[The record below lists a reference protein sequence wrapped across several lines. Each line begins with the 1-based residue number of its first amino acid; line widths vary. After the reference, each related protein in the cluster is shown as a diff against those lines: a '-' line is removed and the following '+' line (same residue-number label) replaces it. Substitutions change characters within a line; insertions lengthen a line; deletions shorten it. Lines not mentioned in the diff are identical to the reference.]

1 MTTPMARGTML
12 TGVIP
17 LLEEKGLDVDVIV
30 AASGVPREA
39 FGDPNTLIPV
49 EAGGRLLAAI
59 ERQGVTSFG
68 LELGGRR
75 KLADWGVLAQVA
87 SSQPTLRE
95 VIDKVGVYLPAQAEG
110 FRLRLITDGETS
122 ELHCNL
128 FHDIAWG
135 ALEQVVE
142 AALGM
147 LHRSFSGAMGGGWR
161 PLVICFRHARH
172 SPAHLY
178 AKVFGTQVMFDQA
191 FDGFLLDSADLDD
204 AAPNADPMAA
214 GAAEKASRPY
224 IARQTLA
231 DRVTELA
238 ILLLPD
244 GRCTASEIAGL
255 LGLHVRTLQR
265 RLAEE
270 GATLAELAD
279 DARQRMSRAFVDSSN
294 RPLSEAAV
302 QLGFASQ
309 AAFNHWH
316 RQRFGATP
324 SERRRAARALQAATP
339 DGVAKAG

>member
-1 MTTPMARGTML
+1 ML

-17 LLEEKGLDVDVIV
+17 LLEEMGLDVDAIV
-30 AASGVPREA
+30 AESGVPREA
-39 FGDPNTLIPV
+39 FGDPNALVP
-49 EAGGRLLAAI
+49 AASGGRVLAAVA
-59 ERQGVTSFG
+59 RCGVTSFG
-68 LELGGRR
+68 LEVGARR
-75 KLADWGVLAQVA
+75 KLSNWGLLAQVA
-87 SSQPTLRE
+87 SSQPTLRQM
-95 VIDKVGVYLPAQAEG
+95 IDKVGAYMPAQAEG
-110 FRLRLITDGETS
+110 TRLRLLTDGETS

-128 FHDIAWG
+128 FYDIAWG

-142 AALGM
+142 ASVAI
-147 LHRSFSGAMGGGWR
+147 LHRSFADAMGGKWR
-161 PLVICFRHARH
+161 PLVVCFRHARH
-172 SPAHLY
+172 SPEHLY
-178 AKVFGTQVMFDQA
+178 RKVFATQVMFDQP

-204 AAPNADPMAA
+204 SIPSANPMAA
-214 GAAEKASRPY
+214 GAAEKASRSHLTRP
-224 IARQTLA
+224 ALA
-231 DRVTELA
+231 ERVTEIA

-244 GRCTASEIAGL
+244 GRCGAAEIADL

-265 RLAEE
+265 RLADEKV
-270 GATLAELAD
+270 TLAELTD

-324 SERRRAARALQAATP
+324 SDRRRAARALQAATP

>member
-1 MTTPMARGTML
+1 ML

-17 LLEEKGLDVDVIV
+17 LLEEMGLDVDAIV
-30 AASGVPREA
+30 TESGVPREA
-39 FGDPNTLIPV
+39 FGDPSAKVPV
-49 EAGGRLLAAI
+49 ESGGRLLAAI
-59 ERQGVTSFG
+59 ERCGVTSFG
-68 LELGGRR
+68 LELGARR
-75 KLADWGVLAQVA
+75 KLANWGVLAQVA

-95 VIDKVGVYLPAQAEG
+95 MVDKVGVYLPAQAEG
-110 FRLRLITDGETS
+110 MRLRLVTDGETS

-128 FHDIAWG
+128 FYDIAWG

-142 AALGM
+142 ASVAIM
-147 LHRSFSGAMGGGWR
+147 HRSFAEAMGPGWR

-172 SPAHLY
+172 SPEHLY
-178 AKVFGTQVMFDQA
+178 RKVFATQVMFDQA
-191 FDGFLLDSADLDD
+191 FDGFLLDSADLEDV
-204 AAPNADPMAA
+204 APKADPMAA
-214 GAAEKASRPY
+214 GAAEKASRPHVQ
-224 IARQTLA
+224 RQSLTE
-231 DRVTELA
+231 RVTELA

-244 GRCTASEIAGL
+244 GRCGAGEIADL

-270 GATLAELAD
+270 GVTLAELVD

-316 RQRFGATP
+316 RLRFGTTP
-324 SERRRAARALQAATP
+324 SERRRAARALQASTP
-339 DGVAKAG
+339 NGRAKAG

>member
-1 MTTPMARGTML
+1 MARGTML

-17 LLEEKGLDVDVIV
+17 LLEEMGLDVDAIV
-30 AASGVPREA
+30 AESGVPREA
-39 FGDPNTLIPV
+39 FGDPSATVPA
-49 EAGGRLLAAI
+49 ESGGRLLAAI
-59 ERQGVTSFG
+59 ARSGVTSFG
-68 LELGGRR
+68 LELGARR
-75 KLADWGVLAQVA
+75 SLANWGVLAQVA

-95 VIDKVGVYLPAQAEG
+95 MIDKVGVYLPAQAEG
-110 FRLRLITDGETS
+110 IRLRLVTDGETS

-128 FHDIAWG
+128 FYDIAWG

-142 AALGM
+142 ASVAI
-147 LHRSFSGAMGGGWR
+147 LHRSFADGMGAGWR
-161 PLVICFRHARH
+161 PLVVCFRHAQH
-172 SPAHLY
+172 APAHLY
-178 AKVFGTQVMFDQA
+178 RRVFRTQVMFDQA
-191 FDGFLLDSADLDD
+191 YDGFLLDSADLDD

-214 GAAEKASRPY
+214 GAAETASRPHVPQ
-224 IARQTLA
+224 RTLS
-231 DRVTELA
+231 DRVIELA

-244 GRCTASEIAGL
+244 GRCTAGEIAKL

-270 GATLAELAD
+270 GVTLADLTD

-302 QLGFASQ
+302 QLGFSSQ

-339 DGVAKAG
+339 PGVAKAG